1 MKLKKKKKVT
11 KSRENAQR
19 HLLQKLTPKV
29 TLVFLLHYDT

>member
-19 HLLQKLTPKV
+19 HLRRKLTSEM
-29 TLVFLLHYDT
+29 TLVFSLYYDT